1 MLNDDALHRLC
12 LCVMPFSLFLD
23 WKQTGAFRV
32 TLLVKNLGKFG
43 QLSCNLS
50 AQLLSLWSN

>member
-43 QLSCNLS
+43 QLS
-50 AQLLSLWSN
+50 